1 MSVQRRTPMPMTPL
15 IARPRPLSRQL
26 SRILQAGLA
35 AVLLAAAGHGAIAQ
49 DKVYREKTVP
59 FPWVPNV
66 AGDKGLTDTYQYW
79 KDRKNLKSDWV
90 ESRENSWK
98 LNWKYMDA
106 SVDGNLNGG
115 HVALDRGKGLYEAL
129 NADKLFAACLGA
141 KNGELKGL
149 RAGYPRF
156 NAELKRVA
164 GLEETIAHC
173 AAKQKQT
180 LEHGSYDNS
189 AVSVYVASF
198 SNGIPISI
206 DVVKPGPMRDA
217 YIRGKDRFE
226 TRAGASNFAC
236 ASCHVGLVGRQ
247 LRGQVPTTPYG
258 DASHWPLYRTRG
270 ELMSMQVRFVECN
283 RNSGVQP
290 LVLGSK
296 PYTDLEVFLTALS
309 NGLAVDVPTARD

>member
-1 MSVQRRTPMPMTPL
+1 M
-15 IARPRPLSRQL
+15 
-26 SRILQAGLA
+26 QAVLALA
-35 AVLLAAAGHGAIAQ
+35 ALCSLAQTSLAQ
-49 DKVYREKTVP
+49 EKPYREHTTP
-59 FPWVPNV
+59 FPWKPHVS
-66 AGDKGLTDTYQYW
+66 GDKDLTNTYPYW
-79 KDRKNLKSDWV
+79 QDRKAIKGEWA

-115 HVALDRGKGLYEAL
+115 HVALDRGKVLYESLNQSNAL
-129 NADKLFAACLGA
+129 AACLGA
-141 KNGELKGL
+141 PGGDLKGL

-156 NAELKRVA
+156 NKALGHVA

-173 AAKQKQT
+173 AGRQQVT

-198 SNGIPISI
+198 SNGMPIKI
-206 DVVKPGPMRDA
+206 DVVNKGPLRDA
-217 YIRGKDRFE
+217 FVRGKERFE
-226 TRAGASNFAC
+226 VRVGASNFAC
-236 ASCHVGLVGRQ
+236 ASCHVGLVGKQ

-290 LVLGSK
+290 LQLGAK
-296 PYTDLEVFLTALS
+296 AYTDLEVFLTALT
-309 NGLAVDVPTARD
+309 NGYPVDVPTARD